1 MFIKYQTNK
10 PGVEP
15 IVHHLPGTANATYHV
30 GDALYFSSN
39 KLAKATGANAPE
51 YICVAEVAIP
61 SGGAGNIPCV
71 AVEKDSVYETTVNSG
86 TVALGTKYT
95 IHSDAAQIT
104 STSTNGVAEVVGI
117 DGDRI
122 FVKF

>member
-1 MFIKYQTNK
+1 MFVRYQSNK
-10 PGVEP
+10 PGVDP
-15 IVHHLPGTANATYHV
+15 VIHHLPGTANADYKV

-39 KLAKATGANAPE
+39 KLAKATGTNKPE
-51 YICVAEVAIP
+51 FFCVGDVSIP
-61 SGGAGNIPCV
+61 SGGAGTIPVV
-71 AVEKDSVYETTVNSG
+71 AVDPNTVYETTVNSG

-95 IHSDAAQIT
+95 IHTDAAQIT
-104 STSTNGVAEVVGI
+104 STSTSGVAEVVGI